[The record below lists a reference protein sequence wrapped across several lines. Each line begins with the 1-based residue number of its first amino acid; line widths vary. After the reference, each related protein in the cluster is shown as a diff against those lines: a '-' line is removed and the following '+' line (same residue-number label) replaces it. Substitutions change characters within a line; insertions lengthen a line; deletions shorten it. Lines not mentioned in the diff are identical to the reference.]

1 MEITSRHISFDKLA
15 DLAENRLQADER
27 DAALTHVKGCQR
39 CGRQLAELEHLFG
52 LMRTD
57 DSVDAPRDVIASAV
71 SLFDARAATR
81 KPFLLR
87 RLVAALSF
95 DSQQLSPAF
104 GVRSGQTATARQ
116 LLYNAGELDID
127 LRITQSGEEWTVS
140 GQVLGEC
147 EGGEA
152 FLQGAKGYVTA
163 PLNELCEFTLPAV
176 SDGSYI
182 LKLRFYDVEVEVPDI
197 ELRA

>member
-1 MEITSRHISFDKLA
+1 MEIASRHISFSKLA
-15 DLAENRLQADER
+15 DLAENRLSADER
-27 DAALTHVKGCQR
+27 EAALAHIKDCQR
-39 CGRQLAELEHLFG
+39 CGRQLADLEHLFS
-52 LMRTD
+52 LMRAD

-71 SLFDARAATR
+71 GLFGERTATR
-81 KPFLLR
+81 EPSLVR

-95 DSQQLSPAF
+95 DSQRLSPAF
-104 GVRSGQTATARQ
+104 GVRSGQTASARQ

-127 LRITQSGEEWTVS
+127 LRITQSGQAWTVA

-163 PLNELCEFTLPAV
+163 PLNELCEFTLPEV
-176 SDGSYI
+176 SGGSYT